1 MVFGIC
7 ICIYEQAGW
16 WSLGASVII
25 LGVNRELQGADG
37 SLTLHLRCISSSASA
52 VLMLMTIMSL
62 MSHSTLPS
70 PPCNIFGGDIHMSQ
84 NFIPKATRQALA

>member
-7 ICIYEQAGW
+7 ICIYERAGW

-37 SLTLHLRCISSSASA
+37 SLTLHLRCISSSASTL
-52 VLMLMTIMSL
+52 LMLMTMMTM
-62 MSHSTLPS
+62 MSH
-70 PPCNIFGGDIHMSQ
+70 
-84 NFIPKATRQALA
+84 

>member
-16 WSLGASVII
+16 WSLGAFVII

-37 SLTLHLRCISSSASA
+37 SLTLHLRCIYRSASA
-52 VLMLMTIMSL
+52 MVMMVTM
-62 MSHSTLPS
+62 MKVMAHSILPS
-70 PPCNIFGGDIHMSQ
+70 LPCQ
-84 NFIPKATRQALA
+84 K

>member
-37 SLTLHLRCISSSASA
+37 SLTLHLR
-52 VLMLMTIMSL
+52 
-62 MSHSTLPS
+62 
-70 PPCNIFGGDIHMSQ
+70 
-84 NFIPKATRQALA
+84 